1 MRKALMIYRLGWRML
16 LQVCTVF
23 ENMLLE
29 ISKRYICVGICT
41 QALGTTWYL
50 LLSTILY
57 LPLRLSWTSSA
68 CCHDCL
74 IQDTG
79 VSLLHTKYSGWD
91 VKRQKGNPC
100 VQVYVFTCRVGLLF
114 TRIFL
119 ASCKQYYL
127 YLCFTCLCIVMPRSF
142 LLHAK
147 FGIPGQWSWVI

>member
-1 MRKALMIYRLGWRML
+1 MKKVYL
-16 LQVCTVF
+16 
-23 ENMLLE
+23 
-29 ISKRYICVGICT
+29 CVHLY
-41 QALGTTWYL
+41 LGTRYY

-119 ASCKQYYL
+119 ASCKYYYL
-127 YLCFTCLCIVMPRSF
+127 YLCFTCRCILMPRSF
-142 LLHAK
+142 FLWYLV
-147 FGIPGQWSWVI
+147 FLVSGQG

>member
-16 LQVCTVF
+16 LQVCTVY

-29 ISKRYICVGICT
+29 ISKGYICVCIC
-41 QALGTTWYL
+41 ALAPGTTWNL

-119 ASCKQYYL
+119 ASCK
-127 YLCFTCLCIVMPRSF
+127 
-142 LLHAK
+142 
-147 FGIPGQWSWVI
+147 

>member
-1 MRKALMIYRLGWRML
+1 MLICINTEYYALRESCQFSLSIH
-16 LQVCTVF
+16 F
-23 ENMLLE
+23 NE
-29 ISKRYICVGICT
+29 
-41 QALGTTWYL
+41 A
-50 LLSTILY
+50 LLSKILY

-74 IQDTG
+74 LQDTG

-119 ASCKQYYL
+119 ASCKKYYL
-127 YLCFTCLCIVMPRSF
+127 YLCFTCLCILMPRYF

-147 FGIPGQWSWVI
+147 FGIPGEWSGVI